1 MFGKF
6 RIFSTSTALFTLAL
20 PTLFSVSVGGAS
32 LFGSGQWGHFVGT
45 VKTEWYDDGRTMKLL
60 DDFGYIDAGGNS
72 WTALKGHEID
82 GASIPQVFWSFI
94 GGPFEGKYRNASV
107 VHDFECDVRKR
118 PWRSVHRM
126 FYAACRCGG
135 VEQTK
140 AKVMYG
146 AVYHFG
152 PRWGTDKGPRPFKT
166 DEDFKRIKDYVES
179 NPDISLAEI
188 ESLDQ
193 AKVRDFERKKRR

>member
-1 MFGKF
+1 
-6 RIFSTSTALFTLAL
+6 
-20 PTLFSVSVGGAS
+20 
-32 LFGSGQWGHFVGT
+32 
-45 VKTEWYDDGRTMKLL
+45 
-60 DDFGYIDAGGNS
+60 
-72 WTALKGHEID
+72 
-82 GASIPQVFWSFI
+82 
-94 GGPFEGKYRNASV
+94 
-107 VHDFECDVRKR
+107 
-118 PWRSVHRM
+118 
-126 FYAACRCGG
+126 
-135 VEQTK
+135 
-140 AKVMYG
+140 MYG